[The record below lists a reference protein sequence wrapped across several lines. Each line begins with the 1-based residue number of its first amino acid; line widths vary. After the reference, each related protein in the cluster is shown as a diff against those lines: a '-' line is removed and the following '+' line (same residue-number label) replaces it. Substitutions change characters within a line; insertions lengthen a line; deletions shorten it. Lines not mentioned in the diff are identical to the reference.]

1 MLFLLMLSLIMS
13 PSLML
18 TSLMLTSLM
27 LASLILPLLKLPLLI
42 LSVLMWPLLI
52 QPTLHP
58 LSILIYYHQPY
69 TYFVYLYSKS
79 TLILFPIFYHSIQR
93 PFLIYYPFY
102 SSVCYCY
109 LAILQIY
116 LMMLVSIYLPFEPF

>member
-18 TSLMLTSLM
+18 TSLMLSSLM
-27 LASLILPLLKLPLLI
+27 LASLILPLLI

-69 TYFVYLYSKS
+69 SYFVYLYSKS

-93 PFLIYYPFY
+93 PFLICYPFY